1 MIPGRPLTSRT
12 LIAALLAAALAA
24 CTPPPSDLLLVPT
37 AAAVPD
43 ASPALTPTAALTATP
58 LPALTA
64 TLRPPRTPPPTA
76 SAAPNLT
83 VTPTATATP
92 DPLAP
97 YTIDALAARVFGES
111 DILVRTVLNATLP
124 FHQYIVEY
132 ESDGIPV
139 TALANIPYGDGPFPV
154 LIVLHGYIPPEE
166 YYPGLDSRT
175 LGDPYALAGYA
186 VFMPDYR
193 GYAGAAGGPNPLR
206 IPYAVDVLNL
216 IESLDTLDV
225 LDEERVGVIGHSMG
239 GGVASYVMVLSERV
253 DAVVLYGSMSADQA
267 VNWRYIGETWAPWWM
282 ELTAAQ
288 IGTPET
294 NPQGY
299 HDISP
304 IHYLDRVR
312 APVQIH
318 HGDHDDQVPVEWSRD
333 LAERL
338 AAAGVEVTY
347 YEYPFA
353 GHTFTGRERELLLE
367 RTLAFFDEH
376 VRGDDPAH
384 AAD

>member
-1 MIPGRPLTSRT
+1 MIRSHPFSSST
-12 LIAALLAAALAA
+12 LIAALLAVALAA
-24 CTPPPSDLLLVPT
+24 CAPTLSDPPP
-37 AAAVPD
+37 A
-43 ASPALTPTAALTATP
+43 ASPDDPPTVRPAAALTVAPSPAPTSTP
-58 LPALTA
+58 
-64 TLRPPRTPPPTA
+64 RPTRTPRPTA
-76 SAAPNLT
+76 SVAPDLT

-92 DPLAP
+92 DPLTP
-97 YTIDALAARVFGES
+97 YTIEALAARSYGES
-111 DILVRTVLNATLP
+111 DILVRTVINTTLP

-154 LIVLHGYIPPEE
+154 LIVLHGYIPPED
-166 YYPGLDSRT
+166 YFPGLDSRT
-175 LGDPYALAGYA
+175 LGDPYALEGYA

-206 IPYAVDVLNL
+206 IPYVVDVMNL

-225 LDEERVGVIGHSMG
+225 LDENRVGVIGHSMG
-239 GGVASYVMVLSERV
+239 GGVASYVMVLSGRV
-253 DAVVLYGSMSADQA
+253 DAVALYGSMSADQA

-282 ELTAAQ
+282 EQTAAA
-288 IGTPET
+288 IGSPET
-294 NPQGY
+294 NPRGY

-312 APVQIH
+312 VPVQIH
-318 HGDHDDQVPVEWSRD
+318 HGDRDDQVPVEWSRD
-333 LAERL
+333 LAARL
-338 AAAGVEVTY
+338 AAAGADVTY

-376 VRGDDPAH
+376 VRGDAPAP
-384 AAD
+384 